1 MNNYNT
7 SIKRNPLLPSAY
19 NFNTFDKIND
29 IDNMAY
35 IDTFFSFIVSELTLS
50 NVLPSFP
57 IYYGSINGIKKEYK
71 YDITEDY
78 THFQKKPWFYKE
90 RGNSFSIN
98 LYLSSDEENSD
109 EENSDSESDAAGDYI
124 AILKNIPCQYF
135 FIEKLEGTLED
146 LLPSINDMNNELIL
160 SCLFQVSFSLAYL
173 QKHFQFTHND
183 LHINNIMFQKTE
195 RTYLYYKF
203 NNIYFKV
210 PTHGYIFKIIDF
222 GRCIFTFH
230 KKQYFND
237 SFKKHGEAGGQY
249 DYPYDKLLF
258 PTKHDPIKPN
268 YHFDLCRLCI
278 TILDEL
284 HFDNDSDYGDKQPFL
299 DFIYSLTIDLENN
312 SLFDL
317 YDDFD
322 LYITIAKVASHALP
336 TSIIQNKV
344 FSQYR
349 VHKKQ
354 FPKKSFYQ
362 M

>member
-7 SIKRNPLLPSAY
+7 TIQRNPLLPSAY

-29 IDNMAY
+29 TDNMAY
-35 IDTFFSFIVSELTLS
+35 IDTFFSFIVSELTLHDIS
-50 NVLPSFP
+50 PSFP

-78 THFQKKPWFYKE
+78 THFQDKPWFYKE

-98 LYLSSDEENSD
+98 LYVSSDEEDS
-109 EENSDSESDAAGDYI
+109 EEESDSTGDYI
-124 AILKNIPCQYF
+124 AILKDIPCQYF

-146 LLPSINDMNNELIL
+146 HLTSISDMNEDLLL
-160 SCLFQVSFSLAYL
+160 SCLFQISFALAYL

-195 RTYLYYKF
+195 RTYIYYKF

-222 GRCIFTFH
+222 GRSIFTFH

-249 DYPYDKLLF
+249 DYPYDRLLF
-258 PTKHDPIKPN
+258 TTKKVSIQPN

-284 HFDNDSDYGDKQPFL
+284 HYDKSIDYGDKQLFL
-299 DFIYSLTIDLENN
+299 DFISSLTMNQENT

-322 LYITIAKVASHALP
+322 LYITIAKEANQALP
-336 TSIIQNKV
+336 SSVIQNKQ
-344 FSQYR
+344 FKKYR
-349 VHKKQ
+349 VQRKQ
-354 FPKKSFYQ
+354 FPKKSFYK